1 MKHTSLLM
9 QKGFTLIELMI
20 SLTLGLVIML
30 AAMQLFVTNQIGF
43 NLQRNMGNVQENGR
57 FALDYINSTLRSA
70 EYSVTD
76 SDTITGIV
84 TSAAELPGGTAAL
97 VTCNDCVTLGID
109 KSDQL
114 VIRQLITDTM
124 TNYRDCEGNSV
135 PASTKTDKYY
145 VVNRYFVRA
154 DTESNSASALACDGG
169 YYKVGAAAMT
179 NYNDA
184 GVVLLSNIDSFQIQL
199 GISAL
204 PVPDA
209 GKRFPVR
216 YVNFATY
223 NAIAGTKPVISAV
236 KVAVLVRSSEQ
247 AGADYGT
254 PSNVRVLDKIVNGSD
269 LQDKR
274 VHRLF
279 SSTVA
284 LRNAI

>member
-1 MKHTSLLM
+1 MKIKSLLI

-57 FALDYINSTLRSA
+57 FALDYINTTLRSA
-70 EYSVTD
+70 EYSITD
-76 SDTITGIV
+76 SDTITGII
-84 TSAAELPGGTAAL
+84 TSTTEIPGGTAAL
-97 VTCNDCVTLGID
+97 ITCNDCVTLGID

-114 VIRQLITDTM
+114 VVRQLITEAM
-124 TNYRDCEGNSV
+124 TNYRDCKGNTV

-145 VVNRYFVRA
+145 VVNRYFVRN
-154 DTESNSASALACDGG
+154 DTESNSTSALACDGG
-169 YYKVGAAAMT
+169 YYKVGDAAMT
-179 NYNDA
+179 NFNDS
-184 GVVLLSNIDSFQIQL
+184 GVVLLSNVDSFQIQL
-199 GISAL
+199 GISAV
-204 PVPDA
+204 PIPDA
-209 GKRFPVR
+209 GSRYPVR

-223 NAIAGTKPVISAV
+223 NAIVAPKPVISAL
-236 KVAVLVRSSEQ
+236 KVAVLVRSSE
-247 AGADYGT
+247 ATAADYGT
-254 PSNVRVLDKIVNGSD
+254 PNNVRVLDKLINGTD